1 MAEIKGKHCN
11 IVLAGFMGT
20 GKSAVGQIVAERLK
34 WRFVDT
40 DTVIEARA
48 GKIIAEIFEQDGEP
62 AFRALEAVVCRDVAA
77 LCHQVI
83 SVGGGALL
91 NPAVQAVF
99 AARDLVI
106 CLTCDLDTII
116 QRVGNDPA
124 RPLFSVDREKLAR
137 LLDARADHY
146 ASLPYHVDTSE
157 LSPEQSAEEVI
168 GLWLKIHDQ
177 TT

>member
-1 MAEIKGKHCN
+1 MAKVEGKHCN

-20 GKSAVGQIVAERLK
+20 GKSTVGQLVADRLG
-34 WRFVDT
+34 WRLVDT

-62 AFRALEAVVCRDVAA
+62 AFRALEAAVCRDVAA

-91 NPAVQAVF
+91 NPAVQAIF

-116 QRVGNDPA
+116 QRVGYDPA

-137 LLDARADHY
+137 LLDSRADHY
-146 ASLPYHVDTSE
+146 ASLPHHVDTSE
-157 LSPEQSAEEVI
+157 LSPGQAAEEVI
-168 GLWLKIHDQ
+168 RLWQQMHDQ

>member
-1 MAEIKGKHCN
+1 MPEIKGRHCN
-11 IVLAGFMGT
+11 LVLAGFMGT
-20 GKSAVGQIVAERLK
+20 GKSTVGQLVADRLG
-34 WRFVDT
+34 WRLVDT

-48 GKIIAEIFEQDGEP
+48 GATIAEIFERGGES
-62 AFRALEAVVCRDVAA
+62 AFRELEATVCRDVAA

-91 NPAVQAVF
+91 NPAVRAVF
-99 AARDLVI
+99 AVRDLVI
-106 CLTCDLDTII
+106 CLTCDLDIII

-137 LLDARADHY
+137 LLDSRADHY

-157 LSPEQSAEEVI
+157 LSPEQAAEEVI
-168 GLWLKIHDQ
+168 RLWQQIHDQ